1 MNRIYLSLGSNLG
14 DRKKNL
20 EKGRVL
26 LEELAGMIMAES
38 AVYETEPWG
47 FCSDMNFY
55 NQAISLLSD
64 LNPPQLLHTIHEIEG
79 RCGRK
84 PDSERNAPRTLDIDI
99 LFFND
104 KIINTQELVIPHPS
118 LHLRRFVLVPLAE
131 IAPQLVHPL
140 LQMKIGEMLHFCRDD
155 KKVIQKL

>member
-20 EKGRVL
+20 EKAGML
-26 LEELAGMIMAES
+26 LEELAGIIAAKS

-47 FCSDMNFY
+47 FYSDLNFY
-55 NQAISLLSD
+55 NQAISLFSD
-64 LNPPQLLHTIHEIEG
+64 LNPLQLLNILHEIE
-79 RCGRK
+79 RFCGRNTV
-84 PDSERNAPRTLDIDI
+84 SMRNAPRTLDIDI

-104 KIINTQELVIPHPS
+104 EIKNTPELILPHPS

-140 LQMKIGEMLHFCRDD
+140 LQRSIGEMLQFCTDD
-155 KKVIQKL
+155 KKVIHKL

>member
-47 FCSDMNFY
+47 FYSDMNFY

-64 LNPPQLLHTIHEIEG
+64 LNPPQLLHKTGGLSFIS
-79 RCGRK
+79 
-84 PDSERNAPRTLDIDI
+84 PA
-99 LFFND
+99 
-104 KIINTQELVIPHPS
+104 
-118 LHLRRFVLVPLAE
+118 
-131 IAPQLVHPL
+131 
-140 LQMKIGEMLHFCRDD
+140 
-155 KKVIQKL
+155 

>member
-1 MNRIYLSLGSNLG
+1 MNRIFLSLGSNLG
-14 DRKKNL
+14 ERKENL
-20 EKGRVL
+20 KKGGAL
-26 LEELAGMIMAES
+26 LEELAGTIMAES

-64 LNPPQLLHTIHEIEG
+64 ISPQQLLHTIHEIE
-79 RCGRK
+79 RHCGRK
-84 PDSERNAPRTLDIDI
+84 PASEKNAPRTLDIDI

-104 KIINTQELVIPHPS
+104 EIINTPELVLPHPS

-140 LQMKIGEMLHFCRDD
+140 LKMKIGEVLHFCKDD